1 MRVAGVGD
9 PRRVLAAAL
18 AALEAAGLALE
29 AVSPSIASDPLGP
42 SLRRYANAAALVAS
56 DLDPPALLAVLQR
69 IEHAFGRRRRGGR
82 WRARPLDLDIVLWSG
97 GTWLNAA
104 LIIPHPEFRHRAF
117 VLGPASTAAPRWRDP
132 ITGLALRHLHAR
144 LTRPRPLLR

>member
-18 AALEAAGLALE
+18 AALEAAGLPLE
-29 AVSPSIASDPLGP
+29 AISPSIASDPLGP
-42 SLRRYANAAALVAS
+42 STRRYANAAALVAS

-132 ITGLALRHLHAR
+132 MTGLALRHLHAR